1 VSRPFEGRVALV
13 TGASRGI
20 GRAVA
25 VRLGWGGAHVFV
37 NYVANETAAAEALA
51 DLRSAGGEGELCR
64 FSVGSAADVHAG
76 FDRILE
82 AKGRIDL
89 LVNNAGISID
99 GLAVR
104 VKDEDFDQVLAVNLR
119 GAFLCARAA
128 VKPMMKQRWGRIVN
142 LTSVV
147 GETGNAGQV
156 SYSTSKAGIIGL
168 TKTLAKELASRAITV
183 NAVSPGLIET
193 DMTAVLSAEAREAM
207 LRSIPLGR
215 PGTPAEVAEAVA
227 FLCSEG
233 AGYITGQVIRVN
245 GGMLT

>member
-1 VSRPFEGRVALV
+1 VSRSFEGRVALV

-25 VRLGWGGAHVFV
+25 VRLGRDGAYVFI
-37 NYVANETAAAEALA
+37 NYVANEAAAAEALA
-51 DLRSAGGEGELCR
+51 DLRSAGGEGELSR
-64 FSVGSAADVHAG
+64 FSVGSAADVQAG
-76 FDRILE
+76 FARILE
-82 AKGRIDL
+82 ARGRLDI

-128 VKPMMKQRWGRIVN
+128 VRPMMKQRWGRIVN

-147 GETGNAGQV
+147 GESGNPGQV
-156 SYSTSKAGIIGL
+156 SYSASKAGIIGL
-168 TKTLAKELASRAITV
+168 TKTLAKELASRGITV